1 MFSAEAHGVTETVQN
16 LTPAGRQVERA
27 IAEGYPIAAANLY
40 YFNLRENVP
49 MVEGDEPSQVSV
61 WHEWHRMIQTKTG
74 MDDAPVIGE
83 EGANTEADKL
93 GLAGEDR
100 AWFIAERI
108 DELNDLEPTIV
119 EETERNINGEVTG
132 TKLVRNPRLGEE

>member
-27 IAEGYPIAAANLY
+27 IAEDYPIAAANLY

-61 WHEWHRMIQTKTG
+61 WPEWHRMIQTKTG

-83 EGANTEADKL
+83 EEANTEADQ
-93 GLAGEDR
+93 AR
-100 AWFIAERI
+100 
-108 DELNDLEPTIV
+108 P
-119 EETERNINGEVTG
+119 
-132 TKLVRNPRLGEE
+132 